1 MLIGYQQVHL
11 ANYFGMANGIGGLL
25 AIVSTVALKGSL
37 VTMMAAYCAAT
48 MVGSLSLNVWLLGWQ
63 RPWIRPLPRC
73 FALGTVRTLFGQGI
87 LFFVLQLTG
96 LVIFNS
102 DNLVIS
108 HFLGAAEVTPYSIAW
123 RMTSYAVLLQQLTV
137 PSLWP
142 VFTEAYG
149 KGQIDW
155 VRSTYEATT
164 RRVLG
169 AVSGAALLVGLFGR
183 LVIRLWAGA
192 AAVPRAE
199 LLWLMAGFAVL
210 QATTTNQAVLLTAT
224 GRLRLEAIVGALAAI
239 MNLWLSIVLVQRIGS
254 VGVILATILSF
265 LVFMVVPQEWEVRR
279 VLEGRYLPTRRPEMP
294 SELHVEVPVLS

>member
-1 MLIGYQQVHL
+1 M
-11 ANYFGMANGIGGLL
+11 
-25 AIVSTVALKGSL
+25 
-37 VTMMAAYCAAT
+37 
-48 MVGSLSLNVWLLGWQ
+48 
-63 RPWIRPLPRC
+63 
-73 FALGTVRTLFGQGI
+73 FGQGI

-169 AVSGAALLVGLFGR
+169 AVSVAALLVGLFGR
-183 LVIRLWAGA
+183 FVIRLWAGA

-224 GRLRLEAIVGALAAI
+224 GRLRLEATVGALAAI

-254 VGVILATILSF
+254 VGVILATVRAF
-265 LVFMVVPQEWEVRR
+265 LVFMGVPQEGEVRR